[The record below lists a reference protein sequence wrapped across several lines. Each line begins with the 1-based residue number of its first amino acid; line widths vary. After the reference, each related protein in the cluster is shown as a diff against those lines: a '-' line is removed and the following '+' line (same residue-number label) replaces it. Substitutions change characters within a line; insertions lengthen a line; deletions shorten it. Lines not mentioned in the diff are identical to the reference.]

1 MRPDPANSSGS
12 LPNSRKGTSR
22 ASSLCQAIT
31 DSELHS
37 AANLE
42 GMDAGFDE
50 SSTSTLQIDLML
62 KFLEGIAAQ
71 QPSELYNVESS
82 AGSAQIIL
90 DISNQL
96 RKQEHEHQ
104 LNLELQREV
113 SELKEMVGHEHGLRI
128 SAALETVRL
137 EEQLAEY
144 ASANT
149 DKKDSNRSRTEKLRV
164 AHLKMDSVL
173 SMTPQEIRDI
183 AGQETLSLC
192 IAIQHH
198 HKQLVNFTEI
208 LKHVQNSHA
217 RQLSEYTDIIQELKN
232 DKIAMGQK
240 FAADLSE
247 LKSAANAN
255 AIQEIHEIA
264 KTVSNHLEKDQA
276 NSASQSQ
283 KLHTANHKA
292 TGNAVNV
299 LQSEKTNLLELL
311 EQQRSALDAMHNR
324 FIQLETQLATSN
336 PAHNRS
342 TSALEIDSVDLE
354 QRKDTLEVSRQVMDF
369 VLKGKRVSSN
379 VHKMIQQHEVR
390 MSALSLRASSF
401 NIDNSVLPTI
411 KLSAKLLPLSDN
423 SDEGSSSGSFQSAKE
438 SVPTRVKN
446 ALLPN
451 DFQERN
457 GTIDDLSF
465 STSRETVRKVSPD
478 QTGAL
483 IAVLKDENAA
493 LLLDLSRKESAL
505 LQANVLNDNLE
516 TAAREAKLEIER
528 LKETSTSH
536 VFEALSKEVK
546 ELSLDRD
553 KLHGE
558 LCRTQEELL
567 TSSFQI
573 IDKEADLASAVE
585 ELLFVKNLLP
595 EKQLGKLERE
605 FDVVA
610 AQSKLVQSSLKL
622 GAQLSKLNTEFASN
636 LWELKDLKLERD
648 QLKQRYNALDL
659 RFRETKQELLN
670 TQASVVTHRIWGT
683 QTDEVSSVASK
694 LAGSSSTEEQI
705 AETALQMKA
714 QEKLIRILQ
723 EELSNLQEINEA
735 SSHDS
740 QVLRMELAGLR
751 RQSEE
756 LHSSVDGFLNKGS
769 DKLSDE
775 SPATI
780 KIALYE
786 ARKQNAQLVAKLNS
800 AEKNVQRQKETIFTI
815 GSQLAQQSL
824 KLGEAEWDLRQREEQ
839 RLSAQRRLEALEL
852 EKKEI
857 SERLMD
863 ATRDLEIFRRSSGG
877 SCIPLPANLNPE
889 SSLNESKAAYD
900 DALAQGS
907 TELVSTIKQLDTMK
921 SETSLQLDA
930 VNQEVEGIND
940 SIAALTQETEKAE
953 LEIMSTAKKMA
964 LKSEENEWSNR
975 LIESLSAK
983 IESLET
989 KTEEQQ
995 KFIASLQK
1003 TLQDSGK
1010 HGDFMIVEVI
1020 KADQSEGAPSISGCR
1035 NCENS
1040 EHQILSL
1047 MNQLDSEIFKTKQ
1060 AIQARFDAEQGKT
1073 SLTMEVLQLQKRL
1086 DEAQE
1091 ELECTK
1097 AQTERQLKSYKEMKN
1112 LILSE
1117 NDMHRH
1123 FSTTPTIAVDSE
1135 TCLPSMVV
1143 SQYSSLDKTKTA
1155 SSEMLADHIQRAT
1168 NVQLQLEASTRE
1180 NSNLKETIRK
1190 LELRLAVSRDEL
1202 REIKAAAEREENLQL
1217 AKSKERVELSET
1229 VSRLQHELS
1238 DQMLAKGSLE
1248 AELLRRDAE
1257 DKKSFFKKHPLKIP
1271 TMRKSRNNSTSSN
1284 DDQMSPSSAVSPLSP
1299 TANLEN
1305 RIIEERNSIAEQLT
1319 EKTKENAGL
1328 TLELSN
1334 VRQESAKLKR
1344 EKTVLTDRI
1353 SSLIQDHEG
1362 ELQGMRLAHSDIEEY
1377 LQTQVRE
1384 LTDQLY
1390 EPQPVVGVTKQKG
1403 KTEIGSSDEVTSQAL
1418 KTEQNNL
1425 RKAQTSLREA
1435 DLTVNQLKLSVV
1447 DLEQQMLAVKT
1458 RHGIE
1463 ARVSAQIIDAAQKML
1478 EDLSASFKKKQI
1490 EAISLAEQLRMRQAD
1505 ILELTARLEEQ
1516 EQTAKQLAMKLDNK
1530 FKGGPKPNS
1539 DQEISRT
1546 ASFEQAESTAQIH
1559 DTHTDTEPRAAS
1571 FAALL
1576 SENQILKKMN
1586 EEVEL
1591 LFEKSQQESSAAEAK
1606 MSSLEAKI
1614 SALEADLPSQECS
1627 KCELLRN
1634 ELHEWQDRY
1643 EMALS
1648 ELTDVEWQRESIE
1661 TKAKILEAKLL
1672 QFEGAA
1678 SATAPMQPMIL
1689 LDDEKLPSEEA
1700 LELQRKTAELQEL
1713 QYQFEESQT
1722 ALAQSKLKVETL
1734 ELKLAASTWEVEQ
1747 FRKSAKSG
1755 EAKEHQ
1761 VETGAKNAPTQPMI
1775 LLDDEVL
1782 PSEESIELKRKSEE
1796 LLELQNYFK
1805 ETQLALAQS
1814 KLKVETLELKLTAS
1828 SWEVE
1833 QFRKS
1838 AKAKA
1843 QMEHELEEKS
1853 KLESKVAVQESMIS
1867 HLQTEVES
1875 ATKAVELILAEVV
1888 LNAGSTAFEQLSAH
1902 SVASALPG
1910 GEASLPTKLDS
1921 LTSQIRQL
1929 LENRKNDTGA
1939 TTAQISPAPD
1949 TNSLLPLN
1957 SIIVQPFQTPHSS
1970 IASLG
1975 SCESTKSEDPVKN
1988 DSTRLESLRSEYN
2001 VLVKEKLKAENELK
2015 SKITAITYLKNE
2027 LDSLLSE
2034 DADLKET
2041 ISSQASTIRAK
2052 DVQISKQEKELKQLR
2067 LQATDRQTHSIS
2079 PLESQIQPQANV
2091 KSNLNSLLASKEAEV
2106 LILTESVASHK
2117 SNVADLESMIEKL
2130 EARNEHLEVKLE
2142 SLGSSEKTE
2151 LVKMKD
2157 DQITDLEASLATENS
2172 ARKAKDARIRGLEE
2186 DVQRIETELLDAK
2199 SQLEVKTIEVQESRT
2214 LTAIQESSLREK
2226 ETQVL
2231 SLRAEIGIC
2240 ESKLFSSEKLLQK
2253 QNQDRQSLL
2262 STVETLQTTVKE
2274 LESHIV
2280 ELKEQVVTREEEVLE
2295 VRTWLN
2301 ESEEDLAH
2309 RERQVIELLSGT
2321 AEGNGRHAGGSGR
2334 GLGAA
2339 TAGRE
2344 GGIDPASEGNTP
2356 PAANYVSPIS
2366 AVSPATVV
2374 NDHGFK
2380 EDLNSSYPE
2389 LMTVPVGLKLVERNV
2404 HEYLFRIYWQHLAVV
2419 FVILLPL
2426 SVCNMVSIEIP
2437 YCWRILA
2444 QLTGGICAIGL
2455 LSRPRTSLQCL
2466 KE

>member
-1 MRPDPANSSGS
+1 MRPDPANSFGS
-12 LPNSRKGTSR
+12 LPNSRKGVSR
-22 ASSLCQAIT
+22 ATSLCQAIT
-31 DSELHS
+31 DSELQS

-42 GMDAGFDE
+42 AMDARFDE

-71 QPSELYNVESS
+71 QPSELYNAENSP
-82 AGSAQIIL
+82 GSAQIIL
-90 DISNQL
+90 EISNQL

-104 LNLELQREV
+104 LSLELQREV

-183 AGQETLSLC
+183 AGQEILSLC
-192 IAIQHH
+192 MAIQHH

-217 RQLSEYTDIIQELKN
+217 RQLSEYADIIQELKN
-232 DKIAMGQK
+232 DKIAMSQK
-240 FAADLSE
+240 FAGDLSE
-247 LKSAANAN
+247 LRSAANSN
-255 AIQEIHEIA
+255 AIHEIA
-264 KTVSNHLEKDQA
+264 KSVSCQLEKDHA
-276 NSASQSQ
+276 NSALQAQ
-283 KLHTANHKA
+283 KLHTANHNA
-292 TGNAVNV
+292 TQNAVHV

-311 EQQRSALDAMHNR
+311 EQQRSGLDAMHNR
-324 FIQLETQLATSN
+324 VIQLEAQLATN
-336 PAHNRS
+336 TTHNHS
-342 TSALEIDSVDLE
+342 TSALELDGVELE
-354 QRKDTLEVSRQVMDF
+354 QRKDSLEVNRHVMDF

-401 NIDNSVLPTI
+401 SIDNSVLPTI
-411 KLSAKLLPLSDN
+411 KMSAKLLPLSDN
-423 SDEGSSSGSFQSAKE
+423 SDEGSSSGSFQSANE
-438 SVPTRVKN
+438 AAPTRVKN
-446 ALLPN
+446 LLLPSN
-451 DFQERN
+451 FQERN
-457 GTIDDLSF
+457 GTIDDLSC
-465 STSRETVRKVSPD
+465 STSRETVQKVSPD

-493 LLLDLSRKESAL
+493 LLLDLSRNAGAL
-505 LQANVLNDNLE
+505 LQANVLIENLE
-516 TAAREAKLEIER
+516 TAAREAKLALEQF
-528 LKETSTSH
+528 KESSTSH
-536 VFEALSKEVK
+536 VSDALSEEVK

-573 IDKEADLASAVE
+573 IDKEADLARAVE
-585 ELLFVKNLLP
+585 ELLFIKNLLP

-605 FDVVA
+605 FDAVA
-610 AQSKLVQSSLKL
+610 ARSKLVQSSLEL

-648 QLKQRYNALDL
+648 QLQQQYNALGL
-659 RFRETKQELLN
+659 RFRETKQKLLN
-670 TQASVVTHRIWGT
+670 SQASAVTHRVWGT
-683 QTDEVSSVASK
+683 QTDEVSSLASK

-714 QEKLIRILQ
+714 QQKLIRILQ
-723 EELSNLQEINEA
+723 EELSNLQQTNKA

-740 QVLRMELAGLR
+740 QVLRMELVGLR

-756 LHSSVDGFLNKGS
+756 MHSNVDGFLNKGS
-769 DKLSDE
+769 EKLSDE
-775 SPATI
+775 SPTTI

-786 ARKQNAQLVAKLNS
+786 ARKQNAQLVAKLTS
-800 AEKNVQRQKETIFTI
+800 AEKSVQSQKETIFTI

-824 KLGEAEWDLRQREEQ
+824 KLGEAEWDLRQKEDQ

-857 SERLMD
+857 SEKLMD
-863 ATRDLEIFRRSSGG
+863 ARRDLEIFRRSSRG
-877 SCIPLPANLNPE
+877 SCIPLPADLNPE

-907 TELVSTIKQLDTMK
+907 TELVSTIKQLDAMK

-930 VNQEVEGIND
+930 ANHEVDGIND

-953 LEIMSTAKKMA
+953 FEITSTAKKMA
-964 LKSEENEWSNR
+964 LKSEESEWSNR

-983 IESLET
+983 IESLEA
-989 KTEEQQ
+989 KAEEQQ

-1003 TLQDSGK
+1003 SLQDSGK

-1035 NCENS
+1035 NCESS

-1060 AIQARFDAEQGKT
+1060 SIQARFDAEQGKT
-1073 SLTMEVLQLQKRL
+1073 SLTMEVVQLQKRL

-1091 ELECTK
+1091 ELEFTK

-1123 FSTTPTIAVDSE
+1123 FSTTPTITVDSE

-1202 REIKAAAEREENLQL
+1202 REVKAAVEREDNLQL
-1217 AKSKERVELSET
+1217 AKTKERVELSEA
-1229 VSRLQHELS
+1229 VNRLQHELS

-1257 DKKSFFKKHPLKIP
+1257 DKKSFFKKYPLKIP
-1271 TMRKSRNNSTSSN
+1271 SMRKSRNNSVSSN
-1284 DDQMSPSSAVSPLSP
+1284 DQISPSSAASPLSP
-1299 TANLEN
+1299 AANYPGADLEN
-1305 RIIEERNSIAEQLT
+1305 RIIEERNSMAEQLA
-1319 EKTKENAGL
+1319 EKAKENAGL

-1334 VRQESAKLKR
+1334 LRQETAKLKR
-1344 EKTVLTDRI
+1344 EKTVLNDRM

-1435 DLTVNQLKLSVV
+1435 HLTVNQLKLNVD

-1505 ILELTARLEEQ
+1505 MLELTARLEEQ

-1530 FKGGPKPNS
+1530 FKAGPKATS
-1539 DQEISRT
+1539 DQEISST
-1546 ASFEQAESTAQIH
+1546 ALSEQAKSTAQIH
-1559 DTHTDTEPRAAS
+1559 DTHTDSETRSAS
-1571 FAALL
+1571 LASQI
-1576 SENQILKKMN
+1576 SENKNLKKMN

-1591 LFEKSQQESSAAEAK
+1591 FEKYQQEASAAEAK
-1606 MSSLEAKI
+1606 MSSLEAKL

-1627 KCELLRN
+1627 KCELSRN

-1678 SATAPMQPMIL
+1678 FATAPMQPVIL

-1700 LELQRKTAELQEL
+1700 IELQRKTAELQEL
-1713 QYQFEESQT
+1713 QYQFEETRT

-1734 ELKLAASTWEVEQ
+1734 ELKLTASTWEVEQ
-1747 FRKSAKSG
+1747 LRKSAKSG
-1755 EAKEHQ
+1755 EPKEQ
-1761 VETGAKNAPTQPMI
+1761 TAAKNLPTQPMI

-1782 PSEESIELKRKSEE
+1782 PSEESVQLKRKAEE
-1796 LLELQNYFK
+1796 LLELQNHFK
-1805 ETQLALAQS
+1805 ESQLALAQA
-1814 KLKVETLELKLTAS
+1814 KHKVETLELKLTAS

-1853 KLESKVAVQESMIS
+1853 KLESLVAVQESMIS
-1867 HLQTEVES
+1867 HLQREVQS
-1875 ATKAVELILAEVV
+1875 ATKAVEVILAEVV
-1888 LNAGSTAFEQLSAH
+1888 SNTGSTEFEQLSAQ

-1929 LENRKNDTGA
+1929 LENLKNDTGA
-1939 TTAQISPAPD
+1939 TTAQISSAPD

-1957 SIIVQPFQTPHSS
+1957 TIVQPLQTPRSS
-1970 IASLG
+1970 IASSG
-1975 SCESTKSEDPVKN
+1975 SYESAKGKDPVTN

-2015 SKITAITYLKNE
+2015 AKITAITYLKNE

-2052 DVQISKQEKELKQLR
+2052 DVQISKREEELKQLR
-2067 LQATDRQTHSIS
+2067 LQATNLQTHSTS
-2079 PLESQIQPQANV
+2079 PLESQIQPKANV
-2091 KSNLNSLLASKEAEV
+2091 KSNLDSLLESKEAEV
-2106 LILTESVASHK
+2106 LSLTESVASRI

-2130 EARNEHLEVKLE
+2130 KARNERLEVKLK
-2142 SLGSSEKTE
+2142 SLDSSEKTE

-2157 DQITDLEASLATENS
+2157 DQIADLEVSVATENS
-2172 ARKAKDARIRGLEE
+2172 ARKARDARIRGLEE
-2186 DVQRIETELLDAK
+2186 GVQRIEAELLDAK
-2199 SQLEVKTIEVQESRT
+2199 IQLEVKTIEVEESRA
-2214 LTAIQESSLREK
+2214 LTTIQESSLREK

-2240 ESKLFSSEKLLQK
+2240 ESKLFSSEKLVQK
-2253 QNQDRQSLL
+2253 QNQDLQSLL
-2262 STVETLQTTVKE
+2262 STVETLQTTVRE

-2280 ELKEQVVTREEEVLE
+2280 ELKEQVLTREEEVLE

-2321 AEGNGRHAGGSGR
+2321 AEGNDRHAGVSGL

-2339 TAGRE
+2339 TADRE
-2344 GGIDPASEGNTP
+2344 GRIDPASEGNTP
-2356 PAANYVSPIS
+2356 PAVKYLSPIS

-2374 NDHGFK
+2374 NEHGFK

-2389 LMTVPVGLKLVERNV
+2389 LMVVPTGLKLVERSV

-2426 SVCNMVSIEIP
+2426 SVCNMASIEIP

-2455 LSRPRTSLQCL
+2455 LSRPRTSLQHL
-2466 KE
+2466 KK